1 MNPPDQPTQPTEA
14 HRKLAAEII
23 FEAESL
29 YPKAMIPI
37 AAQLIA
43 DSEARAV
50 ESAQKHA
57 DIETERAT
65 HYRDQWQA
73 ERERVRLLSEHGIE
87 ALMVARSWQMVWGD
101 KLSPDSVAIFTKHE
115 QAFLAGLAATEAKT

>member
-1 MNPPDQPTQPTEA
+1 MSTKTPKGPQMSTQPQPTEA
-14 HRKLAAEII
+14 QYALACRIWCCKN
-23 FEAESL
+23 SGDG
-29 YPKAMIPI
+29 
-37 AAQLIA
+37 AQLIA